1 MNNKIL
7 KKYVEK
13 EIEKYLAEKDKEYIG
28 FLSAN
33 KPSDFPK
40 EIAVKIEP
48 IWNYIY
54 NYENGGFFKRLK
66 IKIKSAVHNRY
77 GDINVPHDVIIS
89 LAETFLPDI
98 RAFFESEEG
107 KKEFEDWKKERIPE
121 DELK

>member
-13 EIEKYLAEKDKEYIG
+13 EIEKYLAEKDKEYLE

-48 IWNYIY
+48 VWNDIY

-66 IKIKSAVHNRY
+66 IKIKSAVQNRH

-107 KKEFEDWKKERIPE
+107 KKEFEDWKEKQ
-121 DELK
+121 DSLK